1 MKKTTLLCGA
11 LLLCGAVFA
20 GPFCEW
26 DFEKTD
32 AEGKFALSTDGKYKL
47 RTRTLTDDGFKGKG
61 ALLDG
66 KTAFGLH
73 FPAAKDWTAFTFEM
87 KFKLS
92 EGVDQKVG
100 AALIC
105 YCKHDWNR
113 SQFLLRITPKQ
124 QLEAQFHQ
132 TKPNPEGKFT
142 VTSKVLNFEPG
153 KFYTVRVASQ
163 DGGAL
168 KIWLDGELVAVKE
181 KDSWGFNRL
190 TVNTIPK
197 GNYLWLMIGNDRANS
212 AKIYR
217 PLKGT
222 VDDIRI
228 WNEFK
233 EPDLLAETSAGNK
246 TASVPLIAEKKSTF
260 AAN

>member
-11 LLLCGAVFA
+11 LLFCGAVFA

-32 AEGKFALSTDGKYKL
+32 AEGKFALSADGKYKL

-61 ALLDG
+61 AVLDG
-66 KTAFGLH
+66 KTAFGLY

-124 QLEAQFHQ
+124 QLEA
-132 TKPNPEGKFT
+132 KFNQHEPKGEFRA
-142 VTSKVLNFEPG
+142 TSKVLNFEPG

-190 TVNTIPK
+190 TVKQKPK
-197 GNYLWLMIGNDRANS
+197 GNHLFFIVGRDMANPVK
-212 AKIYR
+212 AYR
-217 PLKGT
+217 PFTGI
-222 VDDIRI
+222 VDDLKI

-246 TASVPLIAEKKSTF
+246 TASVPLIAEKKSTS